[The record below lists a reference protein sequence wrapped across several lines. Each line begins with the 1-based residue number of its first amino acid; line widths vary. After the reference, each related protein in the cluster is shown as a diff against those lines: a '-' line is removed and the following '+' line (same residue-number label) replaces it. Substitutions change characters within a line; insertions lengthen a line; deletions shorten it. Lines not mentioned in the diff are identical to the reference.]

1 MKKMLDLF
9 SGLKGASA
17 AFQDNPDWEV
27 VTVDNDPDREPDIL
41 CDLSRWREN
50 VTLHCQFENEKRENL
65 IWASPPCDD
74 FCRAAFPW
82 IEYEEEPSTQLV
94 QAAAD
99 IVALFNPDY
108 YVIENTKS
116 GAQWITP
123 LLGPPRQIIGPYYL
137 WGNFPFIPDV
147 ELDPEHKALMDPG
160 PNNPLRAAMRARIP
174 FVLSNALMRTL
185 DTQQTLGNINHPG

>member
-1 MKKMLDLF
+1 MKRMLDLF

-17 AFQDNPDWEV
+17 AFQESPDWRV
-27 VTVDNDPDREPDIL
+27 VTVDNEPDLKPDIL
-41 CDLSRWREN
+41 CDLSKWKEN
-50 VTLHCQFENEKRENL
+50 VTLYCEFENETKEDL
-65 IWASPPCDD
+65 IWASPPCDE

-82 IEYEEEPSTQLV
+82 IENGDDPSLDLV
-94 QAAAD
+94 QSAMD
-99 IVALFNPDY
+99 IIQIFQPVHWVL
-108 YVIENTKS
+108 ENTSS
-116 GAQWITP
+116 GAQFITP
-123 LLGPPRQIIGPYYL
+123 LLGPPRQIIGPFYL

-185 DTQQTLGNINHPG
+185 DAQQTLD